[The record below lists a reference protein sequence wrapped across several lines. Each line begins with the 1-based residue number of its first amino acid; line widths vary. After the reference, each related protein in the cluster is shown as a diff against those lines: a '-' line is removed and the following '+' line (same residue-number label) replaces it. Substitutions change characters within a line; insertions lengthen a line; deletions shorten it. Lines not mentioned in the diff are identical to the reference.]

1 VGKGLTFGRHDE
13 GPDGGV
19 PREHS
24 PHVVGAP
31 HPVPFR
37 KDRQLRIPRSRV
49 AVFGLLTTSLLLC
62 ALYDVPD
69 QSRGVVNFFVVAFD
83 RNCAASSATIT
94 IDGDLCAGAS
104 HEILQVFAAF
114 TNESACGRIGNV
126 QRHKHAVGA
135 DEYVKKTI
143 RAVVTVRHSSHV
155 PPSTPK
161 SERAHKFSQ

>member
-31 HPVPFR
+31 HPVPFC
-37 KDRQLRIPRSRV
+37 KDRQLRIP
-49 AVFGLLTTSLLLC
+49 
-62 ALYDVPD
+62 LYDVPD

-83 RNCAASSATIT
+83 RNCASSATIT
-94 IDGDLCAGAS
+94 IDGDLCARAS

-143 RAVVTVRHSSHV
+143 RAVVTVRQGGVGREHRSTVCSSCPKHSEV
-155 PPSTPK
+155 RTLP
-161 SERAHKFSQ
+161 QV